1 MDKLKVC
8 IVDKEGKELLRFCY
22 IDGQT
27 KREYL
32 LYVKHQIVAV
42 LLALATDYSTLSH
55 DDIFDYLE
63 CVEENEYLFSV
74 EVFEYLNTQIT
85 FFNQKEWVMLIC
97 LVQRFINLLEPDW
110 WQEIRSKH
118 QPDWHELQQ
127 DATQLLSSFGIDYQ
141 NPIEYTEQYMQFDV
155 MRITC

>member
-1 MDKLKVC
+1 MAKSEVC

-32 LYVKHQIVAV
+32 LYIKQQIIAV
-42 LLALATDYSTLSH
+42 VLALATDYSTFSH
-55 DDIFDYLE
+55 DEIFDCLE
-63 CVEENEYLFSV
+63 CVAENEYLFYI
-74 EVFEYLNTQIT
+74 EVFEYLDSQIK
-85 FFNQKEWVMLIC
+85 FFDQKEWTTLIC
-97 LVQRFINLLEPDW
+97 LVQRFINLLAPGW

-118 QPDWHELQQ
+118 QSDWYELQQ

-141 NPIEYTEQYMQFDV
+141 NPIEYTEQHMQFDV